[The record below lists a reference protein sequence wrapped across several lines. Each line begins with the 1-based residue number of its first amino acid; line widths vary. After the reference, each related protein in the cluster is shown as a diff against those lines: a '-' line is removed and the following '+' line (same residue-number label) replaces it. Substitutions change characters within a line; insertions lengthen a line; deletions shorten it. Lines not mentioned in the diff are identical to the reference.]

1 MNRKS
6 YFKFIDNVVIL
17 MKTQKAEGKKEAHPE
32 KKGAFSGKLMA
43 AVRIRGAFMM
53 RKEVKDT
60 LKMMRLNRK
69 NHCVLI
75 RVTDSSKGMLQK
87 TKDYL
92 TFGEISEK
100 VLREMIIKR
109 GRIGSRKLTSEEA
122 ENAVKEAMT
131 EGKLKSIK
139 PVFRLTPASGGFRE
153 IKQFFPRGEL
163 GYRGEKINELLEKMI

>member
-1 MNRKS
+1 
-6 YFKFIDNVVIL
+6 
-17 MKTQKAEGKKEAHPE
+17 MKTKKQE
-32 KKGAFSGKLMA
+32 KTNKDANKLIA
-43 AVRIRGAFMM
+43 VVRIRGAFMM
-53 RKEVKDT
+53 RKEIKDT

-109 GRIGSRKLTSEEA
+109 GRTAGNNRLTAEQSEKA
-122 ENAVKEAMT
+122 AKEILA
-131 EGKLKSIK
+131 EGKSSLLK

>member
-1 MNRKS
+1 
-6 YFKFIDNVVIL
+6 
-17 MKTQKAEGKKEAHPE
+17 MKTQKAEIKKEAQSG
-32 KKGAFSGKLMA
+32 KGAGFGKLIA
-43 AVRIRGAFMM
+43 AVRIRGAFTM

-69 NHCVLI
+69 NHCVLL
-75 RVTDSSKGMLQK
+75 RASDSSRGMLQK

-100 VLREMIIKR
+100 VLRELIAKR
-109 GRIGSRKLTSEEA
+109 GRTAGNNRLTA
-122 ENAVKEAMT
+122 EQAEKAAKGILS
-131 EGKLKSIK
+131 EGKSSVLK